1 MFNLDD
7 SLVEAMKTS
16 SVCSEGHEP
25 FDICNTHIV
34 KVARIS
40 GAFSV

>member
-16 SVCSEGHEP
+16 SVCSEGMSHSIYVIP
-25 FDICNTHIV
+25 TRS
-34 KVARIS
+34 KLPGS
-40 GAFSV
+40 SVLSV